1 MARLSLR
8 VPAVVWRK
16 RIEESEDGTVSATEV
31 MAGTVVGH
39 LVTPSAGKQYLM
51 HAQLGALDV
60 VYFTFGDF
68 QFQTDDILEINYKR
82 YQIVKIEKYATF
94 NKIYLR
100 GEASGAE
107 G

>member
-1 MARLSLR
+1 

-68 QFQTDDILEINYKR
+68 KFQTDDILEINYKR
-82 YQIVKIEKYATF
+82 YQIVKIEKYTAF

>member
-31 MAGTVVGH
+31 MAGTVVGF

-51 HAQLGALDV
+51 HAQLGTLDA
-60 VYFTFGDF
+60 VYFVFGDF

-82 YQIVKIEKYATF
+82 YQIAKIETYPTF
-94 NKIYLR
+94 SKLYLR
-100 GEASGAE
+100 GEASGS
-107 G
+107 

>member
-1 MARLSLR
+1 MARISLR

-16 RIEESEDGTVSATEV
+16 RIEENDDGTVSVTEF

-39 LVTPSAGKQYLM
+39 LVTPSVGKQYLM

-68 QFQTDDILEINYKR
+68 KFQTDDILEINYKR
-82 YQIVKIEKYATF
+82 YQIVKIENYPTLTKL
-94 NKIYLR
+94 YLR